1 MNLMR
6 ELRRRRVL
14 GTVALYIVAAWVV
27 IQAASE
33 LFPGL
38 DIPDR
43 AIRYV
48 WLAAVLGFPVAILFA
63 WRFQITSEGVFK
75 TPPAAAGEGAANL
88 RLNGM
93 DFLMLAGL
101 GVMIL
106 IIGLRAVQDIRQT
119 DEIFGVSVFGRE
131 IHPNSIAVLPLDN
144 LIGDPEQ
151 AYLVDGIHESMTSK
165 LSQIS
170 GLRVKSRT
178 STATYRDS
186 DKSLPD
192 IAGELGV
199 RFE

>member
-1 MNLMR
+1 MKMMR
-6 ELRRRRVL
+6 ELRRRRVF
-14 GTVALYIVAAWVV
+14 GTVALYIIAAWVAV
-27 IQAASE
+27 QVAS
-33 LFPGL
+33 LIFPAL
-38 DIPDR
+38 DIPER

-48 WLAAVLGFPVAILFA
+48 WLATILGFPIAVLFA

-93 DFLMLAGL
+93 DLLMLAGL
-101 GVMIL
+101 GAMIL

-151 AYLVDGIHESMTSK
+151 VYLVDGIHESMT
-165 LSQIS
+165 
-170 GLRVKSRT
+170 
-178 STATYRDS
+178 
-186 DKSLPD
+186 
-192 IAGELGV
+192 
-199 RFE
+199 